1 MIVHHC
7 IHRLALVDNSNDA
20 REIRGIT
27 TLLNR
32 RRLTLLPLI
41 VSSSRSIAP
50 VVTGMYLSS
59 FVMKAR
65 KEYDVQYPNL
75 YGEFPFY

>member
-1 MIVHHC
+1 MM
-7 IHRLALVDNSNDA
+7 LDA

-27 TLLNR
+27 ALLNT
-32 RRLTLLPLI
+32 RRLTLLHLTF
-41 VSSSRSIAP
+41 SSSRSIAP
-50 VVTGMYLSS
+50 VVTGMYLSG

-75 YGEFPFY
+75 YGEISYF